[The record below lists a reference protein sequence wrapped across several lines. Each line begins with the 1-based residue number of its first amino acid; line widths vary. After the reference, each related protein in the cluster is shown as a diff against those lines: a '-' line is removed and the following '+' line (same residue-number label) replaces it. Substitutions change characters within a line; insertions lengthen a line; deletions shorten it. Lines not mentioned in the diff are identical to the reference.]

1 MNKKLPEEVRTIINK
16 FLEAGYKIYIV
27 GGAVRDLLMGRK
39 VSDWDFTTDAKPE
52 EILKLF
58 PEGFYDNKFG
68 TVGIPTKNTS
78 EVGFDSSE
86 VEVYE
91 VTTMRKEGKY
101 ADFRHPQYVGW
112 TNKIEEDLARRDFT
126 INAIA
131 LSVIASEDRDF
142 AVRQWADKKSDR
154 AKQSQN
160 NDELVFIDPFRGQ
173 QDITDGVIRTVGDPN
188 KRFQEDALRLIRA
201 VRIATELNFDIE
213 KETYSAIKINS
224 KLLSKIAWERIR
236 NELFKL
242 LASTNRYKGKLK

>member
-1 MNKKLPEEVRTIINK
+1 MHYALPKEVKNILDNFQK
-16 FLEAGYKIYIV
+16 NNFQIYVV
-27 GGAVRDLLMGRK
+27 GGAVRDLLMKKR
-39 VSDWDFTTDAKPE
+39 VSDWDFTTDASPE

-68 TVGIPTKNTS
+68 TVGIPAKNTS

-131 LSVIASEDRDF
+131 LSVIASEDR
-142 AVRQWADKKSDR
+142 
-154 AKQSQN
+154 
-160 NDELVFIDPFRGQ
+160 
-173 QDITDGVIRTVGDPN
+173 
-188 KRFQEDALRLIRA
+188 
-201 VRIATELNFDIE
+201 
-213 KETYSAIKINS
+213 
-224 KLLSKIAWERIR
+224 
-236 NELFKL
+236 
-242 LASTNRYKGKLK
+242 